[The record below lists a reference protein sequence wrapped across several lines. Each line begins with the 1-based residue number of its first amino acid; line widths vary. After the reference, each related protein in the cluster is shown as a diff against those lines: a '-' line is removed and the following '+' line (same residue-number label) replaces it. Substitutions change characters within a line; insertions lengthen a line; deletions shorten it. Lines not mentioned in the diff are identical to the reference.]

1 MQLELRPL
9 TLDDAPAVAALIA
22 ARDAADLD
30 QHDPDFTPEELRDW
44 WATEEDELADRA
56 WIALDGDRAVGYA
69 RLHVEGDCAE
79 LEDDSCVHPDW
90 RGRGIGTRLVEHF
103 ERWAAGNGSARVRAG
118 VLTAEGR
125 ALLEARGYRFVR
137 HYWWMEIVL
146 TAEPEPP
153 TDVEGV
159 ELRPYRPG
167 ADDRALHAAMQE
179 AFEDHWENVP
189 QPFEEW
195 LRARTVRSDFDPA
208 LWVLAESDGELAGAA
223 LAFGARDFGWVLYLG
238 VRLPWRGHGLGQALL
253 VGAFG
258 ELYRRGSRRVGLEV
272 DAANETGATRLYE
285 RAGMRVTRRYDW
297 YERAA

>member
-1 MQLELRPL
+1 MQLEIRPL

-125 ALLEARGYRFVR
+125 ALLEARGYRLVR
-137 HYWWMEIVL
+137 HYWRMEIVL

-223 LAFGARDFGWVLYLG
+223 LAFGARDFGWVLDLG

-297 YERAA
+297 YERPT